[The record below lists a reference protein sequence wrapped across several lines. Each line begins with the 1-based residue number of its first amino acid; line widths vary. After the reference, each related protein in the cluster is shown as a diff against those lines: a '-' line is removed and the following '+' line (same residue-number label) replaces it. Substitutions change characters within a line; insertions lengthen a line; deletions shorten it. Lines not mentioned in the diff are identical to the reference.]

1 MIPSPRAVLFDLD
14 GTLADTIE
22 DLGGAFN
29 RVLESHGYPVFPVER
44 YKTMVGNGFLAL
56 TRRAIPP
63 EAAADDTLVER
74 INAEAEELYSEHFLD
89 LTRPFPGIPE
99 LLTALSGRGILLAV
113 LSNKPDRM
121 VKRIVRSLFPDRD
134 FFVTEGNKPSMPHKP
149 DPTAALSIVAH
160 SGIPSS
166 EWCFVGDSGVDMK
179 TGLAAGMLP
188 LGAVWGYRSREE
200 MTAGGAA
207 ALLEAPLDLL
217 RYFDSPGSFV
227 PRR

>member
-1 MIPSPRAVLFDLD
+1 
-14 GTLADTIE
+14 
-22 DLGGAFN
+22 
-29 RVLESHGYPVFPVER
+29 
-44 YKTMVGNGFLAL
+44 
-56 TRRAIPP
+56 
-63 EAAADDTLVER
+63 
-74 INAEAEELYSEHFLD
+74 
-89 LTRPFPGIPE
+89 
-99 LLTALSGRGILLAV
+99 
-113 LSNKPDRM
+113 
-121 VKRIVRSLFPDRD
+121 FPDRD

-179 TGLAAGMLP
+179 TGRAAGMLP